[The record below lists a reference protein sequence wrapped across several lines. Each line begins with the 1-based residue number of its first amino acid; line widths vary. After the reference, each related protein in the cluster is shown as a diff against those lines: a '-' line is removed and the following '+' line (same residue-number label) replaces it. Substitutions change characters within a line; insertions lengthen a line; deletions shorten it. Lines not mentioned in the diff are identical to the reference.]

1 MRVLLYVF
9 FSNWIGWAR
18 LQRSGTNPQNA
29 RLGETKRVN
38 GQALAQLP
46 MEVGSHC
53 PWRCSQTME
62 MWHWGTWSVA
72 MVEWAGVGLDDLS
85 GLSQPWWS
93 YECKLMLLLTDKD
106 LFPSVTV
113 NLNLI
118 SSAKQLLGS
127 LALHL
132 SPMGLL
138 SPALFSAAR
147 KLIQCILGNSSNTM
161 RLNTIFFSIK
171 PSEFEL
177 ILRGVRLQSWGVE
190 RFTNLL

>member
-1 MRVLLYVF
+1 
-9 FSNWIGWAR
+9 
-18 LQRSGTNPQNA
+18 
-29 RLGETKRVN
+29 
-38 GQALAQLP
+38 
-46 MEVGSHC
+46 
-53 PWRCSQTME
+53 
-62 MWHWGTWSVA
+62 
-72 MVEWAGVGLDDLS
+72 
-85 GLSQPWWS
+85 
-93 YECKLMLLLTDKD
+93 MLLLTDKD

>member
-1 MRVLLYVF
+1 
-9 FSNWIGWAR
+9 
-18 LQRSGTNPQNA
+18 
-29 RLGETKRVN
+29 
-38 GQALAQLP
+38 
-46 MEVGSHC
+46 
-53 PWRCSQTME
+53 
-62 MWHWGTWSVA
+62 
-72 MVEWAGVGLDDLS
+72 
-85 GLSQPWWS
+85 
-93 YECKLMLLLTDKD
+93 MLLLTDKD

-132 SPMGLL
+132 SPMGLF

-161 RLNTIFFSIK
+161 RLNTIFSIK